1 MTIPLHPHHLHGHP
15 TAAVRRPRRIGIA
28 LGGGAARGW
37 AHIGVIRELLVQGI
51 VPSIVAGTSIGA
63 IVGASYAADRLDRL
77 EDFARS
83 LSVRRVLTL
92 MDFSFAGVGLVKG
105 DRLRQQLQHDL
116 GCFSVETLPLPF
128 TAVAAEM
135 ATGHEV
141 WLSKGDLVE
150 SLRASY
156 ALPGLFEP
164 VHIGGRWLF
173 DGAVVNPIPVSVCRA
188 MGADLVIAI
197 NVSGDSDT
205 RPAPAPSL
213 DSLLAGTAS
222 PNAVAAATATDAAAQ
237 IQHKRRL
244 QRPSFFMKQNKD
256 APSIANVMMEA
267 FNITQERISRA
278 RLAENPPDVMINA
291 KLRSCGMFDFHRA
304 ADLISHGRL
313 AVHQALPE
321 IEAHLTGSLSNLI

>member
-1 MTIPLHPHHLHGHP
+1 MTMPLNPHHLHDHA
-15 TAAVRRPRRIGIA
+15 TAVTASPRRIGIA

-37 AHIGVIRELLVQGI
+37 AHIGVIRELLAQGI
-51 VPSIVAGTSIGA
+51 VPSVVAGTSIGA

-92 MDFSFAGVGLVKG
+92 MDFSFAGTGLVKG

-116 GCFSVETLPLPF
+116 GGFSVETLPLPF

-197 NVSGDSDT
+197 NVSGDCDPH
-205 RPAPAPSL
+205 PAPAPSL
-213 DSLLAGTAS
+213 DSMLTGTAS
-222 PNAVAAATATDAAAQ
+222 PNALAAATAIDAASQ
-237 IQHKRRL
+237 IQQKRRL

-267 FNITQERISRA
+267 FNIAQERISRS
-278 RLAENPPDVMINA
+278 RLAENPPDIMINA

-313 AVHQALPE
+313 AVHQAMPE
-321 IEAHLTGSLSNLI
+321 IEAHLTGSLSNRI